1 MPLNS
6 EQKVSDTA
14 AEVRGTR
21 HCTFTALTSC
31 ILLSFQQVKSACPNE
46 GTKNENVNNNNKKT
60 LRGDYG
66 ECFAKRRRQKDIN
79 AHGVYKKKKLSF
91 KNRTVFYRS

>member
-14 AEVRGTR
+14 AEVRWTR
-21 HCTFTALTSC
+21 HCTFTVLIYC
-31 ILLSFQQVKSACPNE
+31 NLLGFQHVKSAYPNE
-46 GTKNENVNNNNKKT
+46 GTKNENVNNKKT

-66 ECFAKRRRQKDIN
+66 ECFAKQQ
-79 AHGVYKKKKLSF
+79 
-91 KNRTVFYRS
+91 